1 MRLTKKQIGIIAG
14 IFLVL
19 FLINRSCSQPG
30 GSSSAESL
38 YAEVDRGPLVVTVRA
53 SGEILSRDANRII
66 PKIKRSAVVSYL
78 VPEGTRVKKG
88 EIMARFSPDE
98 IDQRLDEMEVLL
110 AERELKVISSRT
122 DLEIQLLDNANTLK
136 IAQQAV
142 DDAGLELKKFLE
154 GDDLKDR
161 RAAQLKIDT
170 TISTRE
176 RTIKKHAEAKLLLQD
191 GFITEDQVE
200 EERIAME
207 TAEVDAET
215 AVLELEILNDYDLP
229 LRLNKVESTLDKA
242 KTELEKTI
250 KKNEVQEQNRRQ
262 EFDAAVRAR
271 DRALDDLDKLRKER
285 EDYDLAAPIDGV
297 VNYGDPANQWRRG
310 DIQAGMSLNPGEV
323 LITIPDMSAMQANV
337 NVPESDVD
345 KVKAGQLAA
354 IYVEAMGRRTFEG
367 EVGRVAEVANASGW
381 MSSDVKE
388 FKVEITIPSGNGLR
402 PGFTCDVEITVDRI
416 EDALLLPIQAVFRD
430 GDAWVVYKGSASRPK
445 KVPIKIGRSSVT
457 HVEVLDGLEKGD
469 RVVLNPS
476 GDAP

>member
-1 MRLTKKQIGIIAG
+1 MRMTRKQIGIVAG
-14 IFLVL
+14 ILLLL
-19 FLINRSCSQPG
+19 FIINRSCSRS
-30 GSSSAESL
+30 GSTASATSL
-38 YAEVDRGPLVVTVRA
+38 YAEVEQGPLVVTVRA
-53 SGEILSRDANRII
+53 SGEILSREANRII
-66 PKIKRSAVVSYL
+66 PKIKRSTVVSFL

-98 IDQRLDEMEVLL
+98 IDQRIDEMEVLL
-110 AERELKVISSRT
+110 ADRELKLVSSRT

-170 TISTRE
+170 SISKRE
-176 RTIKKHAEAKLLLQD
+176 RSIKKHAEAKLLLAD

-229 LRLNKVESTLDKA
+229 LRRNKVESALDKA

-250 KKNEVQEQNRRQ
+250 KKNEVQEQNKRQ
-262 EFDAAVRAR
+262 ELDAALRAR

-310 DIQAGMSLNPGEV
+310 EVQVGMSLNPGEV

-345 KVKAGQLAA
+345 KVRAGQSAA

-367 EVGRVAEVANASGW
+367 TVARVAEVANPSGW

-388 FKVEITIPSGNGLR
+388 FKVEVTIPNGDGLR
-402 PGFTCDVEITVDRI
+402 PGFTCNVEITVDKI
-416 EDALLLPIQAVFRD
+416 DNALMLPIQAVFRD
-430 GDAWVVYKGSASRPK
+430 GDQWVVYTGSASRAK
-445 KVPIKIGRSSVT
+445 KVPVKIGRTSIT
-457 HVEVLDGLEKGD
+457 HVEVLEGLAKGD
-469 RVVLNPS
+469 RVVLNPP
-476 GDAP
+476 GDVL